1 MPMKILDYIR
11 RKLSVR
17 LSLWIL
23 CFATVI
29 FVGSLNYLFSVSREA
44 IRREAVD
51 RATLSLDLTVQRVS
65 AILKDV
71 ETAVDNTDWLVQRH
85 LDTPD
90 SMYAYSRHILM
101 NNPDLYGCS
110 LAFEPNYFKEKG
122 LYFSAYSFRESPD
135 SIETVQEGNDQYH
148 YFSMDWYLMPKLM
161 DKACWTE
168 PFIDLDI
175 DSTYT
180 KEIITSY
187 CKPLKD
193 SRGAFVGVL
202 SADISL
208 SWLSSTISAMQPY
221 PHSYNIMLGRGG
233 TYLVHPDSTMLFY
246 QTVFTQTLL
255 KPNDQLKA
263 LGLAM
268 QAGEEG
274 MREIELDGHDYL
286 VFYKPLPETGWSVS
300 ILCPESDIFGGY
312 NRLKRIMTLIL
323 TIGLLLMLW
332 LFSRIVTKELKP
344 LRQLTKGAETIAS
357 GKFDMELPVSGRTD
371 EIGQLSQTFSHMQHS
386 LVRYIEELETTTAQK
401 ATIESELNVAKG
413 IQLSMLPKIFPP
425 FPDRTDIDIFGQLTS
440 AKEVGGDLF
449 DFYIRDEKLLFC
461 IGDVS
466 GKGIPA
472 SLLMTVTRSQFRTV
486 SRHLDQPDQIVIEMN
501 NLMAAGNDTH
511 MFVTLFV
518 GCLDLAS
525 GHLSYCCAAHNPPL
539 MIGTEV
545 AELPVARRLPIG
557 AMRGIRYVLQ
567 ETTMQPHTTI
577 FLYTDGLTEAE
588 DTSQAMFGEERMN
601 EVARQFVA
609 DGGRSPQ
616 SLIERMTEA
625 VHTYVAGAPQS
636 DDLTMLAI
644 QYNGH

>member
-1 MPMKILDYIR
+1 MKTIIAYIR

-17 LSLWIL
+17 VSLWVVF
-23 CFATVI
+23 FAAII
-29 FVGSLNYLFSVSREA
+29 FNMALGFLFYQA
-44 IRREAVD
+44 REAVYQEAVN
-51 RATLSLDLTVQRVS
+51 RAMQILDKTSLRVDS
-65 AILKDV
+65 ILNRV
-71 ETAVDNTDWLVQRH
+71 EVASNMTRWLVQRH
-85 LDTPD
+85 PDRAD
-90 SMYAYSRHILM
+90 SMFVYSRGMLA
-101 NNPDLYGCS
+101 NNPDFFNCS
-110 LAFEPNYFKEKG
+110 IAFEPNYFKDKG
-122 LYFSAYSFRESPD
+122 RYFSAYTKHVGDTLRTIQGGSD
-135 SIETVQEGNDQYH
+135 HYQYF
-148 YFSMDWYLMPKLM
+148 YTDWYLMPQLL
-161 DKACWTE
+161 DRPCWTE

-187 CKPLKD
+187 CKPLRDGK
-193 SRGAFVGVL
+193 GAFVGVL

-233 TYLVHPDSTMLFY
+233 TYLVHPDSTKLFY

-255 KPNDQLKA
+255 KPNEQIKA
-263 LGLAM
+263 LGQAM

-274 MREIELDGHDYL
+274 MQEMKLDGHDYL

-300 ILCPESDIFGGY
+300 IFCPESDIFGGY
-312 NRLKRIMTLIL
+312 NRLTRIMTLIL
-323 TIGLLLMLW
+323 ILGLLLMLW
-332 LFSRIVTKELKP
+332 LFSRIVTKELRP
-344 LRQLTKGAETIAS
+344 LGQLTKGAETIAS

-413 IQLSMLPKIFPP
+413 IQMSMLPKIFPP

-449 DFYIRDEKLLFC
+449 DFYIRDEKLFFC

-486 SRHLDQPDQIVIEMN
+486 SGHLDQPDQIVIEMN
-501 NLMAAGNDTH
+501 NLMATDNDTN

-518 GCLDLAS
+518 GCLDMAS

-545 AELPVARRLPIG
+545 AELPVAHRLPVG

-567 ETTMQPHTTI
+567 ATTMLPHTTI

-588 DTSQAMFGEERMN
+588 DASQALFGEERMK
-601 EVARQFVA
+601 EVARRFVA
-609 DGGRSPQ
+609 DGERSPQ